1 VVAMSAANSSP
12 SHSRNEELREKQR
25 REAGPWLHAWHDAVA
40 NIKAF
45 SQCVRLCDVRG
56 DGENK
61 LLIADEAK
69 ILKVYKG
76 VDVKEHAI
84 PDVPNA
90 MACFYSEEG
99 RPQFPSVAVAAGPF
113 IFIFKDLRP
122 FYKFK
127 LPPVD
132 IEPIESEVWISLKN
146 GKMETPQ
153 AIEMLTEA
161 RDNGVM
167 LSSQSM
173 NLLAFSDAKE
183 QEEFIEINKTQALQ
197 QQTTVTCMETLNKN
211 KEDPRAIGMLVVG
224 TESSHVIITDQWGT
238 SILKK
243 IALPSVP
250 VFMAVSG
257 TYEVEYR
264 IVVSCR
270 NGNVYTIKK
279 GKVIGTVIELETQPC
294 GLEMIDKS
302 IIVGCM
308 DNVIHSFHIK
318 GKKNYSIYL
327 PESITNMTVLTLSR
341 LHIKALIV
349 ALSNGEVRLYN
360 KKHLVSTLKSPD
372 VVTAMRFGPYSREE
386 ASLILCYKSGALGIK
401 MLSRHAKLDVSSIT
415 PGPPPEQDIPLNV
428 PKITKLY
435 IEQTQ
440 RERDQAVDMHRI
452 FQRDLCKMR
461 LSTARSFVKIITDG
475 QGPISNTGSNSLRL
489 DAKVQGLGPLFK
501 LKLSIKNTGSKVLT
515 NIPVTYSYNHD
526 IYKITGGVTWLSAL
540 VPTLDY
546 KYELKLECI
555 DENGACDPI
564 RVYICN
570 PRSAVPMIS
579 AIVNMP
585 VSELLEPDE

>member
-1 VVAMSAANSSP
+1 MSQSGGSP
-12 SHSRNEELREKQR
+12 SHSQAAKDEARAKER
-25 REAGPWLHAWHDAVA
+25 REAGPWLHAWHDPVA

-99 RPQFPSVAVAAGPF
+99 RPQYPSVAVAAGPF

-127 LPPVD
+127 LPQVD
-132 IEPIESEVWISLKN
+132 IEPVEMEVWTSLKT
-146 GKMETPQ
+146 GKMQPTQ

-161 RDNGVM
+161 RDSGVL

-173 NLLAFSDAKE
+173 NLLAFNDVKE
-183 QEEFIEINKTQALQ
+183 QEEFIEANKAQPLQ
-197 QQTTVTCMETLNKN
+197 QHTTVTCMETLNKN
-211 KEDPRAIGMLVVG
+211 KDDPHAIGMLVVG
-224 TESSHVIITDQWGT
+224 TESCQVIITDQWGT
-238 SILKK
+238 SMIKK
-243 IALPSVP
+243 ISLPSVP

-327 PESITNMTVLTLSR
+327 PESITNMTLLTLSR
-341 LHIKALIV
+341 IHVKALVV

-401 MLSRHAKLDVSSIT
+401 MLSRHAKLDVSSVA

-428 PKITKLY
+428 PKITSLY
-435 IEQTQ
+435 IDQTQ
-440 RERDQAVDMHRI
+440 RERDQAIDMHRI

-475 QGPISNTGSNSLRL
+475 QGPISNSGSSSLRL

-501 LKLSIKNTGSKVLT
+501 LKINIKNTGQKPILNT
-515 NIPVTYSYNHD
+515 PVTYSYNHD
-526 IYKITGGVTWLSAL
+526 MYKVKGAVNWLPVL
-540 VPTLDY
+540 IPGLEY
-546 KYELKLECI
+546 KYELMV
-555 DENGACDPI
+555 ENVDPAGSADAI
-564 RVYICN
+564 RVYISN
-570 PRSAVPMIS
+570 PASAVPIIS

-585 VSELLEPDE
+585 LSEINEVEE

>member
-1 VVAMSAANSSP
+1 MSQSGGSP
-12 SHSRNEELREKQR
+12 SHSQAAKDEARAKER
-25 REAGPWLHAWHDAVA
+25 REAGPWLHAWHDPVA

-99 RPQFPSVAVAAGPF
+99 RPQYPSVAVAAGPF

-127 LPPVD
+127 LPQVD
-132 IEPIESEVWISLKN
+132 IEPVEMEVWTSLKT
-146 GKMETPQ
+146 GKMQPTQ

-161 RDNGVM
+161 RDSGVL

-173 NLLAFSDAKE
+173 NLLAFNDVKE
-183 QEEFIEINKTQALQ
+183 QEEFIEANKAQPLQ
-197 QQTTVTCMETLNKN
+197 QHTTVTCMETLNKN
-211 KEDPRAIGMLVVG
+211 KDDPHAIGMLVVG
-224 TESSHVIITDQWGT
+224 TESCQVIITDQWGT
-238 SILKK
+238 SMIKK
-243 IALPSVP
+243 ISLPSVP

-327 PESITNMTVLTLSR
+327 PESITNMTLLTLSR
-341 LHIKALIV
+341 IHVKALVV

-401 MLSRHAKLDVSSIT
+401 MLSRHAKLDVSSVA

-428 PKITKLY
+428 PKITSLY
-435 IEQTQ
+435 IDQTQ
-440 RERDQAVDMHRI
+440 RERDQAIDMHRI

-475 QGPISNTGSNSLRL
+475 QGPISNSGSSSLRL

-501 LKLSIKNTGSKVLT
+501 LKINIKNTGQKPILNT
-515 NIPVTYSYNHD
+515 PVTYSYNHD
-526 IYKITGGVTWLSAL
+526 MYKVKAGAVNWLPVL
-540 VPTLDY
+540 IPGLEY
-546 KYELKLECI
+546 KYELMV
-555 DENGACDPI
+555 ENVDPAGSADAI
-564 RVYICN
+564 RVYISN
-570 PRSAVPMIS
+570 PASAVPIIS

-585 VSELLEPDE
+585 LSEINEVEE